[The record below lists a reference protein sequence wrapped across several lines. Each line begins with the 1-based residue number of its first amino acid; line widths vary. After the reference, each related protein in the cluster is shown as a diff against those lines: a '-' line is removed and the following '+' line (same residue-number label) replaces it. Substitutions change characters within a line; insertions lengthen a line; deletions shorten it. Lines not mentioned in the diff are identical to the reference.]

1 MSKKYK
7 LSKSTIYQHAK
18 LDNWQ
23 TMRTNATNAARTR
36 TIQKT
41 AEAAADNATIAERLK
56 KKLLLRLERIEE
68 KYPMDATEVQI
79 YDKGKR
85 VTFKL
90 RDLTAAYKDL
100 TDAMNLTEDAANE
113 LLLSLEK
120 LERGEG
126 W

>member
-1 MSKKYK
+1 MAEHNANTMS
-7 LSKSTIYQHAK
+7 A
-18 LDNWQ
+18 
-23 TMRTNATNAARTR
+23 
-36 TIQKT
+36 QKT

-100 TDAMNLTEDAANE
+100 TDTMNLTEDAANE

>member
-1 MSKKYK
+1 MSKKYR

-41 AEAAADNATIAERLK
+41 AEAAADNAIVAERLK
-56 KKLLLRLERIEE
+56 HKLLLRLERLEG
-68 KYPMDATEVQI
+68 KFPMDATEIQI

-85 VTFKL
+85 VTFRL
-90 RDLTAAYKDL
+90 RDLTASFKDV
-100 TDAMNLTEDAANE
+100 TEDMQ
-113 LLLSLEK
+113 LEGA
-120 LERGEG
+120 GEAVQVIIDV
-126 W
+126 